1 MKKRA
6 FTFALSL
13 LLVFV
18 LFACDTA
25 APTDESS
32 EDASSCAESV
42 CSTVE
47 EPVFKVV
54 FFRGE
59 TFSEE
64 AAANALRSN
73 YYRAEAFADL
83 ESEYS
88 QYNSYIHYESLT
100 ENEKLLYRIY
110 EYALYNS
117 YRFVLFDAS
126 LLEGSEQTAGSILRI
141 LSADSPLLEQNL
153 WFALDE
159 FMLPAGEESEG
170 DAEFNGILLACDNFT
185 FKLFGKKK
193 DAIAIAEKI
202 IEEMPEGLSPMES
215 AKHFYK
221 ILGRNTTYDIGED
234 GIQNYLYDAIS
245 GQSTHC
251 DGFANAYS
259 LLCNMAGV
267 PCYEKICNSSDEGHT
282 WNAIYFNHSWYNV
295 DVSAIANFKD
305 GDGRE
310 TPFWYGFGF
319 QERWTAGKH
328 IFQELAPVCYG
339 SLRTQD

>member
-47 EPVFKVV
+47 EPVYKVV

-59 TFSEE
+59 TFSWE

-73 YYRAEAFADL
+73 YYRAEAF
-83 ESEYS
+83 E
-88 QYNSYIHYESLT
+88 
-100 ENEKLLYRIY
+100 
-110 EYALYNS
+110 
-117 YRFVLFDAS
+117 
-126 LLEGSEQTAGSILRI
+126 
-141 LSADSPLLEQNL
+141 DSPLLEQNL
-153 WFALDE
+153 WLALDE
-159 FMLPAGEESEG
+159 IKLPACEGSEG
-170 DAEFNGILLACDNFT
+170 DAEFNGILLTCDNFT

-267 PCYEKICNSSDEGHT
+267 PCYEKICNSPDGGHT

-295 DVSAIANFKD
+295 DISAIANFKD

-328 IFQELAPVCYG
+328 IFQDLAPVCYG

>member
-25 APTDESS
+25 APTDESR

-47 EPVFKVV
+47 EPVYKVV

-73 YYRAEAFADL
+73 YYRAEAF
-83 ESEYS
+83 E
-88 QYNSYIHYESLT
+88 
-100 ENEKLLYRIY
+100 
-110 EYALYNS
+110 
-117 YRFVLFDAS
+117 
-126 LLEGSEQTAGSILRI
+126 
-141 LSADSPLLEQNL
+141 DSPLLEQNL
-153 WFALDE
+153 WLALDE
-159 FMLPAGEESEG
+159 IKLPAGEGSEG
-170 DAEFNGILLACDNFT
+170 DAEFNGILLTCDNFT

-202 IEEMPEGLSPMES
+202 IEEMPEGLSPIES

-251 DGFANAYS
+251 DSFANAYS

-267 PCYEKICNSSDEGHT
+267 PCYEKICNSPDGGHT

-328 IFQELAPVCYG
+328 IFQDLAPVCYG

>member
-1 MKKRA
+1 MKKR
-6 FTFALSL
+6 FVSLMLSFLLIFA
-13 LLVFV
+13 
-18 LFACDTA
+18 LFACETA
-25 APTDESS
+25 VPIEESS
-32 EDASSCAESV
+32 ETAFSETESV
-42 CSTVE
+42 CSTTE
-47 EPVFKVV
+47 EKICKVI

-59 TFSEE
+59 TVSEE
-64 AAANALRSN
+64 EVTNALKST

-88 QYNSYIHYESLT
+88 QYNSYIHYESLA
-100 ENEKLLYRIY
+100 ENEKLLYKIY

-126 LLEGSEQTAGSILRI
+126 LLEGSDQTAGSILRI
-141 LSADSPLLEQNL
+141 LSADSPLLEQNI
-153 WFALDE
+153 WFAFDE
-159 FMLPAGEESEG
+159 IKLPTGEESEG
-170 DAEFNGILLACDNFT
+170 STEFNGILLTCDNFT
-185 FKLFGKKK
+185 FKLFEKKK
-193 DAIAIAEKI
+193 DAIALAEKI

-234 GIQNYLYDAIS
+234 GIQNYLYNAIS

-267 PCYEKICNSSDEGHT
+267 PCYEKIWDSTDVGHT
-282 WNAIYFNHSWYNV
+282 WNAIYFNHSWYNI
-295 DVSAIANFKD
+295 DVSAVANFKD
-305 GDGRE
+305 GNGSE

-328 IFQELAPVCYG
+328 IFQDLAPVCYG